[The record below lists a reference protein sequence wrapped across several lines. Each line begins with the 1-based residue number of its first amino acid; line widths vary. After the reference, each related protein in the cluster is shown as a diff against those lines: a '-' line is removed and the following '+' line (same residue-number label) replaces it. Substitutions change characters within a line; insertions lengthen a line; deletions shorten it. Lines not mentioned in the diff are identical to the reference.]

1 VTNGGSHRWYDEA
14 YYLGFLIPYGYKYS
28 LQAVTN
34 DANANTDPKNGKPS
48 ENSSYLYDYY
58 LDGDATTHEAANN
71 MLPNTAKFY
80 AYFQNISDGG
90 NEMNKA
96 SHISRVKLENTLDSA
111 FRLQTIYVPQQFVE
125 VAANTARYK
134 NWFRGEQFTFKV
146 FDAKSNAEKT
156 ITLTWNEM
164 LVLGLLNAPAEGAD
178 DYTIDIEKYLRL

>member
-1 VTNGGSHRWYDEA
+1 
-14 YYLGFLIPYGYKYS
+14 
-28 LQAVTN
+28 
-34 DANANTDPKNGKPS
+34 
-48 ENSSYLYDYY
+48 
-58 LDGDATTHEAANN
+58 
-71 MLPNTAKFY
+71 
-80 AYFQNISDGG
+80 
-90 NEMNKA
+90 MNKA

-178 DYTIDIEKYLRL
+178 DYTIDIEKYLRLCARKDELAAQGKSSLDIAKAFGMPPRRRNTRR